1 MVKLRWMWL
10 VIGLL
15 CGIPV
20 MSHAQTVATL
30 TTEVQS
36 DQRAA
41 MHSSARDDIA
51 RHPNASRYQI
61 ISTIDPVARTWQGQ
75 QTLTYTNQSGVTL
88 DKLYFRLFPNLPDL
102 GGDLTITAASVA
114 GVIVPVQYEANRY
127 LARLDLATPLASGS
141 QITTIL
147 DFVTTVPDNVGQSLY
162 GAFNHDSQNL
172 ALASAYPML
181 ANNPAGIWEIEIP
194 DTKGDLVNSPVAVY
208 DVTITAPLGYSI
220 VTTGTATSSTR
231 TATDQQIHVV
241 SGLQRDFMVV
251 ATTLARVSTTVDG
264 TTINVYY
271 PNGNLRGGH
280 LALKFARQA
289 VHLYNGMFG
298 QYPYNELDMVAVDAG
313 TFYGVEYPGLLL
325 FEQRLFNKAWF
336 FESIVAHEVAHQW
349 FYNVIGNDV
358 QTHAWVDESFAT
370 YAQVLYREKI
380 WGASAATIER
390 TGFVNQYAKLQAR
403 NSDGPIEQHMREFT
417 LYSYNVLA
425 YAKAALYLDAVR
437 AQVGPEVFA
446 QAMRDYYAA
455 HRYKVVD
462 GTAFVGAVQSACNCD
477 IQPLY
482 NQWVL
487 GQ

>member
-1 MVKLRWMWL
+1 MWL

-15 CGIPV
+15 FGIPP
-20 MSHAQTVATL
+20 MSHAQTVATP

-41 MHSSARDDIA
+41 MHSNARDDIA
-51 RHPNASRYQI
+51 SHPVASRYHI
-61 ISTIDPVARTWQGQ
+61 VSTVDPVARTWQGQ

-88 DKLYFRLFPNLPDL
+88 NQFYFRLFANLPDL

-114 GVIVPVQYEANRY
+114 GVSVPVQYESNRY
-127 LARLDLATPLASGS
+127 LARLDLPTPLAAGA
-141 QITTIL
+141 QITTTL
-147 DFVTTVPDNVGQSLY
+147 DFVTTVPDNVGQRLY

-172 ALASAYPML
+172 ALASAYPLL
-181 ANNPAGIWEIEIP
+181 ANNPGGLWEIDVP

-231 TATDQQIHVV
+231 TTTDQQIHVV

-251 ATTLARVSTTVDG
+251 VTTLAHVSTTIDG
-264 TTINVYY
+264 TTLNVYY
-271 PNGNLRGGH
+271 PTGNIRGGY

-289 VHLYNGMFG
+289 VHLYNDLFG

-325 FEQRLFNKAWF
+325 FDQRLFNKAWF

-380 WGASAATIER
+380 WGASAANIER
-390 TGFVNQYAKLQAR
+390 DGFVAQYTKLQAR
-403 NSDGPIEQHMREFT
+403 HSDGAIDQHMRTFT

-425 YAKAALYLDAVR
+425 YAKAALYLDAIR
-437 AQVGPEVFA
+437 AQVGSDVFA
-446 QAMRDYYAA
+446 QAMHDYYSA
-455 HRYKVVD
+455 HRYDIVD
-462 GTAFVGAVQSACNCD
+462 GTAFVDSVQSACTCD

-482 NQWVL
+482 THWIL

>member
-1 MVKLRWMWL
+1 MWL

-15 CGIPV
+15 FGIPA

-30 TTEVQS
+30 TTDVQS

-51 RHPNASRYQI
+51 SHATVPRYQI

-75 QTLTYTNQSGVTL
+75 QTLTYTN
-88 DKLYFRLFPNLPDL
+88 
-102 GGDLTITAASVA
+102 
-114 GVIVPVQYEANRY
+114 
-127 LARLDLATPLASGS
+127 
-141 QITTIL
+141 
-147 DFVTTVPDNVGQSLY
+147 FVTTVPDNVGQSVY

-172 ALASAYPML
+172 ALASAYPLL
-181 ANNPAGIWEIEIP
+181 ANNPAGIWEIDVP

-231 TATDQQIHVV
+231 TATNQQIHVV

-251 ATTLARVSTTVDG
+251 VTTLAHLSTTIDG
-264 TTINVYY
+264 TTLNVYY
-271 PNGNLRGGH
+271 PNGNVRGGQ

-289 VHLYNGMFG
+289 VHLYNSLFG

-313 TFYGVEYPGLLL
+313 TCYGVEYPGLLL
-325 FEQRLFNKAWF
+325 FDQRLFVKAWF
-336 FESIVAHEVAHQW
+336 FESIVAHEIAHQW
-349 FYNVIGNDV
+349 FYNVVGNDV
-358 QTHAWVDESFAT
+358 QSHAWVDESFAT
-370 YAQVLYREKI
+370 YAQLLYREKI

-390 TGFVNQYAKLQAR
+390 DGFVAQYTKLQAHH
-403 NSDGPIEQHMREFT
+403 SDGAIDQHMRTFT

-425 YAKAALYLDAVR
+425 YAKAALYLDAIR
-437 AQVGPEVFA
+437 AQVGPDVFA
-446 QAMRDYYAA
+446 HAVHDYYTA
-455 HRYKVVD
+455 HRYEVVD
-462 GTAFVGAVQSACNCD
+462 GTAFVSAVKSACTCD

-482 NQWVL
+482 NHWVL

>member
-1 MVKLRWMWL
+1 
-10 VIGLL
+10 
-15 CGIPV
+15 
-20 MSHAQTVATL
+20 
-30 TTEVQS
+30 
-36 DQRAA
+36 
-41 MHSSARDDIA
+41 
-51 RHPNASRYQI
+51 
-61 ISTIDPVARTWQGQ
+61 
-75 QTLTYTNQSGVTL
+75 
-88 DKLYFRLFPNLPDL
+88 
-102 GGDLTITAASVA
+102 
-114 GVIVPVQYEANRY
+114 
-127 LARLDLATPLASGS
+127 
-141 QITTIL
+141 
-147 DFVTTVPDNVGQSLY
+147 
-162 GAFNHDSQNL
+162 
-172 ALASAYPML
+172 ML
-181 ANNPAGIWEIEIP
+181 ANNLGGGWEIDVP
-194 DTKGDLVNSPVAVY
+194 DTKGDLVNSPVALY
-208 DVTITAPLGYSI
+208 DVTITAPLEYSI

-231 TATDQQIHVV
+231 TASNQQIHVV

-251 ATTLARVSTTVDG
+251 ATTLAHVSTTVDG
-264 TTINVYY
+264 TTLNVYY
-271 PNGNLRGGH
+271 PNGNVRGGY

-325 FEQRLFNKAWF
+325 FDQRLFSKAWF

-417 LYSYNVLA
+417 LYSYNVLV

-437 AQVGPEVFA
+437 AQVGPEVFG

-455 HRYKVVD
+455 HRYEVVD

-482 NQWVL
+482 NRWVL

>member
-1 MVKLRWMWL
+1 MVISLWMWL

-15 CGIPV
+15 FGIPA

-30 TTEVQS
+30 TTDVQS

-51 RHPNASRYQI
+51 SHATVPRYQI

-114 GVIVPVQYEANRY
+114 GVSVPVQYEANRY
-127 LARLDLATPLASGS
+127 LARLDLPTPLVAGA
-141 QITTIL
+141 QISTTL

-172 ALASAYPML
+172 ALASAYPLL
-181 ANNPAGIWEIEIP
+181 ANNPAGIWEIDVP

-231 TATDQQIHVV
+231 TATNQQIHVV

-251 ATTLARVSTTVDG
+251 VTTLAHLSTTIDG
-264 TTINVYY
+264 TTLNVYY
-271 PNGNLRGGH
+271 PNGNVRGGQ

-289 VHLYNGMFG
+289 VHLYNSLFG

-325 FEQRLFNKAWF
+325 FDQRLFVKAWF
-336 FESIVAHEVAHQW
+336 FESIVAHEIAHQW
-349 FYNVIGNDV
+349 FYNVVGNDV
-358 QTHAWVDESFAT
+358 QSHAWVDESFAT
-370 YAQVLYREKI
+370 YAQLLYREKI

-390 TGFVNQYAKLQAR
+390 DGFVAQYTKLQAHH
-403 NSDGPIEQHMREFT
+403 SDGAIDQHMRTFT

-425 YAKAALYLDAVR
+425 YAKAALYLDAIR
-437 AQVGPEVFA
+437 AQVGPDVFA
-446 QAMRDYYAA
+446 HAVHDYYTA
-455 HRYKVVD
+455 HRYEVVD
-462 GTAFVGAVQSACNCD
+462 GTAFVSAVKSACTCD

-482 NQWVL
+482 NHWVL

>member
-1 MVKLRWMWL
+1 MVKSVWVWL
-10 VIGLL
+10 TIGLL
-15 CGIPV
+15 FGIPA

-30 TTEVQS
+30 TTDVQS

-41 MHSSARDDIA
+41 MHSSTRDDIA
-51 RHPNASRYQI
+51 SHSAVPHYQI
-61 ISTIDPVARTWQGQ
+61 TSTIDPVARTWQGQ
-75 QTLTYTNQSGVTL
+75 QTLTYTNQSGVIL
-88 DKLYFRLFPNLPDL
+88 DKLYFRLFPNLLDL

-114 GVIVPVQYEANRY
+114 GISVPVQYEANRY
-127 LARLDLATPLASGS
+127 LARLDLTTPLAAGA
-141 QITTIL
+141 QITTTL
-147 DFVTTVPDNVGQSLY
+147 DFVTTVPDNVGQTLY

-172 ALASAYPML
+172 ALASAYPLL
-181 ANNPAGIWEIEIP
+181 ANNPAGVWEIDVP
-194 DTKGDLVNSPVAVY
+194 DTKGDLVNSPVALY

-231 TATDQQIHVV
+231 TATNQQIHVV

-251 ATTLARVSTTVDG
+251 ATTLAHVSTTVDG
-264 TTINVYY
+264 TILNVYY
-271 PNGNLRGGH
+271 PNGNTRGGQ

-325 FEQRLFNKAWF
+325 FDQRLFVKAWF

-370 YAQVLYREKI
+370 YAQLLYREKI
-380 WGASAATIER
+380 WGTAAAAIER
-390 TGFVNQYAKLQAR
+390 DGFIAQYTKLQAR
-403 NSDGPIEQHMREFT
+403 RSDGAIDQHMRTFT

-437 AQVGPEVFA
+437 AQVGPDVFA
-446 QAMRDYYAA
+446 QAVRDYYAA
-455 HRYKVVD
+455 HRYDIVD
-462 GTAFVGAVQSACNCD
+462 GTAFVGAVQSACTCD

-482 NQWVL
+482 THWVL

>member
-1 MVKLRWMWL
+1 MWL

-15 CGIPV
+15 FGIPV
-20 MSHAQTVATL
+20 MSHAQTVAIL
-30 TTEVQS
+30 TTEEQS

-41 MHSSARDDIA
+41 MHSSVRDDIA
-51 RHPNASRYQI
+51 SHANVSHYHI
-61 ISTIDPVARTWQGQ
+61 ISTIDPVAHTWQGQ
-75 QTLTYTNQSGVTL
+75 QTLTYTNQSGITL

-102 GGDLTITAASVA
+102 GGDLSVTAANIA
-114 GVIVPVQYEANRY
+114 GVSVPVQYEANRY
-127 LARLDLATPLASGS
+127 LARLDLPTPLANGD
-141 QITTIL
+141 QITATLEFI
-147 DFVTTVPDNVGQSLY
+147 TTTPDNVGQTLY
-162 GAFNHDSQNL
+162 GAFNHDNQNVT
-172 ALASAYPML
+172 LASSYPLL
-181 ANNPAGIWEIEIP
+181 ANNPGGVWEIDVP
-194 DTKGDLVNSPVAVY
+194 DTKGDLVNSPVAFY

-220 VTTGTATSSTR
+220 VTTGTTTSSTR
-231 TATDQQIHVV
+231 TATNQQIHVV

-251 ATTLARVSTTVDG
+251 ATTLAHVSTTVDG
-264 TTINVYY
+264 TTLNVYY
-271 PNGNLRGGH
+271 PNGNVRGGQ

-325 FEQRLFNKAWF
+325 FEQRLFSKAWF

-370 YAQVLYREKI
+370 YAQLLYREKI
-380 WGASAATIER
+380 WGASAANIER
-390 TGFVNQYAKLQAR
+390 NGLVAQYAKLQAR
-403 NSDGPIEQHMREFT
+403 KSDGPIDQHMREFT

-437 AQVGPEVFA
+437 AQVGPDVFA
-446 QAMRDYYAA
+446 HAVHDYYAA
-455 HRYKVVD
+455 HRYDIVD
-462 GTAFVGAVQSACNCD
+462 GTAFVGAVQTACNCD

-482 NQWVL
+482 AHWVL

>member
-1 MVKLRWMWL
+1 MWVWL

-15 CGIPV
+15 FGIPA

-51 RHPNASRYQI
+51 RHPAVPRYQI

-88 DKLYFRLFPNLPDL
+88 DRLYFRLFPNLSDL
-102 GGDLTITAASVA
+102 GGDLTMTAASVA
-114 GVIVPVQYEANRY
+114 GSASRCNTSHRY
-127 LARLDLATPLASGS
+127 LARLDLTTPLAAGA
-141 QITTIL
+141 QITTTL
-147 DFVTTVPDNVGQSLY
+147 DFVTTVPDNVGQTLY
-162 GAFNHDSQNL
+162 GAFNHDNQNI
-172 ALASAYPML
+172 ALASAYPLL
-181 ANNPAGIWEIEIP
+181 ANNLGGVWEIDVP
-194 DTKGDLVNSPVAVY
+194 DTKGDLVNSPVALY
-208 DVTITAPLGYSI
+208 DVTITAPLEYNI

-231 TATDQQIHVV
+231 TASKQQIHVV

-251 ATTLARVSTTVDG
+251 ATTLAHVSTTVDG
-264 TTINVYY
+264 TTLNVYY
-271 PNGNLRGGH
+271 PNGNVRGGQ

-289 VHLYNGMFG
+289 IHLYNDMFG

-325 FEQRLFNKAWF
+325 FEQRLFSKAWF
-336 FESIVAHEVAHQW
+336 FESIVAHEIAHQW

-358 QTHAWVDESFAT
+358 QSHAWVDESFAT

-390 TGFVNQYAKLQAR
+390 TGFVNQYAKLQTR
-403 NSDGPIEQHMREFT
+403 NSDGPIDQHMHAFT

-437 AQVGPEVFA
+437 AQVGPDVFA
-446 QAMRDYYAA
+446 QAVRDYYTA
-455 HRYKVVD
+455 HRYEVVD

-482 NQWVL
+482 NHWVL